1 MNTKE
6 TIKNITMTVVKRTD
20 NTVQKE
26 LSKAINYDRRIELL
40 DKIDDVITFAD
51 KLKNK

>member
-1 MNTKE
+1 
-6 TIKNITMTVVKRTD
+6 MTVVKRTD

-40 DKIDDVITFAD
+40 DKIDDLIQFVDNIQ
-51 KLKNK
+51 NK